1 MCLHNVTEYF
11 INCFFEAL
19 VYSDLT
25 LATSLKRVR
34 GFGLWGLGV
43 LGFRGLGVLGL
54 GLGLGYVLVRCAM
67 NENMLP
73 GSDKLF
79 WEDTLHGGQ
88 IQLPL

>member
-1 MCLHNVTEYF
+1 M
-11 INCFFEAL
+11 
-19 VYSDLT
+19 
-25 LATSLKRVR
+25 
-34 GFGLWGLGV
+34 
-43 LGFRGLGVLGL
+43 GFRGLGVLGL

-79 WEDTLHGGQ
+79 WEDTLHVGQ